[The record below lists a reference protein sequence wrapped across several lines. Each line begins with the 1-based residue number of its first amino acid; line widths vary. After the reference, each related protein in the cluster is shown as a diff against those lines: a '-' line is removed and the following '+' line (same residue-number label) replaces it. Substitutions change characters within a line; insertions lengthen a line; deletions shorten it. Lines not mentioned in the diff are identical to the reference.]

1 MRSFVGLC
9 SYYRRHIQGFTELAA
24 PLYELATKGTEFEWT
39 DWRHEAFGQL
49 KNPLTSAPLLGF
61 PREDGLWYLDTD
73 ASDVGTG
80 AVLSRVQDEEERVI
94 AYVSKSLEGS
104 EQRYCTAR
112 KELLAV
118 VRALKHF
125 KCYLYGQKITV
136 LTDNSTVSWLHRSKD
151 PVGQPARWI
160 EVIDTYDIT
169 FQHRPGRKHG
179 NADALSRYPC
189 WQCGGDCKTQ
199 VKAVRAVTRSQK
211 CEPGWMPEEMAARQ
225 DADPDIGPMRWK
237 RAGNDRPRWEDI
249 SPESRETK
257 VLWPQWERLYLV
269 RGVLHR
275 QFHELEG
282 QGWRPQLVVPAD
294 RRGSLL
300 QRFHGGM
307 IGAHL
312 GTARTLALAE
322 QGFYWP
328 GMRADVSLICNECDC
343 AMLKRRRGRREP
355 LHQYIVGVPMERL
368 AMDVVGPYPVTSAG
382 NQYCLMVG
390 CYFSK
395 WLECFPIPDQKA
407 TTVARKP
414 DTELSESCIVT
425 KAQISGPR

>member
-1 MRSFVGLC
+1 M
-9 SYYRRHIQGFTELAA
+9 
-24 PLYELATKGTEFEWT
+24 
-39 DWRHEAFGQL
+39 
-49 KNPLTSAPLLGF
+49 
-61 PREDGLWYLDTD
+61 
-73 ASDVGTG
+73 
-80 AVLSRVQDEEERVI
+80 LSQVQDEEERVI

-125 KCYLYGQKITV
+125 KCYLHGQKITV
-136 LTDNSTVSWLHRSKD
+136 RKDNNAVSWLHRSKD

-189 WQCGGDCKTQ
+189 RQCGGDCETP
-199 VKAVRAVTRSQK
+199 VKAVRAVTRSQE
-211 CEPGWMPEEMAARQ
+211 CEPGWTPEEMAARQ
-225 DADPDIGPMRWK
+225 DADPDIGPIMRWK
-237 RAGNDRPRWEDI
+237 RVGNDRPRWEDI
-249 SPESRETK
+249 SPESQETK
-257 VLWPQWERLYLV
+257 VLWRQWERLYLV

-307 IGAHL
+307 IGAQL
-312 GTARTLALAE
+312 
-322 QGFYWP
+322 
-328 GMRADVSLICNECDC
+328 
-343 AMLKRRRGRREP
+343 GRREP
-355 LHQYIVGVPMERL
+355 DLQRVRL
-368 AMDVVGPYPVTSAG
+368 CNVEET
-382 NQYCLMVG
+382 
-390 CYFSK
+390 
-395 WLECFPIPDQKA
+395 
-407 TTVARKP
+407 
-414 DTELSESCIVT
+414 
-425 KAQISGPR
+425 